1 MNVVTGVFC
10 QGAIEGATH
19 DQTIVI
25 ESHMEFAERYAQ
37 QLKSLF
43 NDMDRDGS
51 GTITID
57 ELEDHL
63 QDPAVKAYFASL
75 DIDPSDTW
83 TLFSL
88 LDADGTNEIDLEE
101 FIIGC
106 FRLKGNAKAMDMV
119 LLGYESKRL
128 SKQIQGMETQMLHC
142 QQLIMRTHVEHDLVQ
157 ESNTF
162 YRDEPLQG
170 S

>member
-1 MNVVTGVFC
+1 VTLGHF
-10 QGAIEGATH
+10 
-19 DQTIVI
+19 
-25 ESHMEFAERYAQ
+25 
-37 QLKSLF
+37 
-43 NDMDRDGS
+43 
-51 GTITID
+51 
-57 ELEDHL
+57 
-63 QDPAVKAYFASL
+63 
-75 DIDPSDTW
+75 
-83 TLFSL
+83 FSL

-142 QQLIMRTHVEHDLVQ
+142 QQLMMRTNVEHDLVQ

-162 YRDEPLQG
+162 YRDETLQG